1 MKEQSLAEYLNE
13 HKFKSVF
20 VVSTP
25 EHDTKRAQ
33 VIEIIN
39 DVLGVR
45 AVPGK
50 MEIVPTRSKIFNP
63 HYKITNME
71 GKSDRKL
78 LFTSELTIGISD
90 GYPVVLR
97 VDLKHGGST
106 VGNKFMEL

>member
-1 MKEQSLAEYLNE
+1 MKEQSLTEYLNK

-33 VIEIIN
+33 VIDIIK
-39 DVLGVR
+39 DTLGVV
-45 AVPGK
+45 AIPGI
-50 MEIVPTRSKIFNP
+50 MEGVPTRSKLFEP
-63 HYKITNME
+63 HYKITNMD

-90 GYPVVLR
+90 GCPVVLR

-106 VGNKFMEL
+106 VGNRFGTL